1 MEEAPLKDDEKGGEE
16 EEADE
21 FSDIEL
27 TEEEQ
32 EALAE
37 LENETE
43 AQRQERVSQFLE
55 FVDEILA
62 REPGLQPFKDE
73 IGKLMDKERR

>member
-1 MEEAPLKDDEKGGEE
+1 MSESVSMEAPLKEDDE
-16 EEADE
+16 DE

-43 AQRQERVSQFLE
+43 AQRQERVSQFLG
-55 FVDEILA
+55 FVDEIVA

-73 IGKLMDKERR
+73 IDKLLDKGQR